1 MLNIDKKAEGKSLV
15 YTLTGRLD
23 TMTAPQLEGD
33 VSASLAGVE
42 DLSFDCAGLEYVSS
56 AGLRVLLAAQK
67 TMNAQGK
74 MVLKNVTEEVKE
86 IFEVTGFSDILTIE

>member
-42 DLSFDCAGLEYVSS
+42 D
-56 AGLRVLLAAQK
+56 
-67 TMNAQGK
+67 
-74 MVLKNVTEEVKE
+74 
-86 IFEVTGFSDILTIE
+86 

>member
-1 MLNIDKKAEGKSLV
+1 M
-15 YTLTGRLD
+15 
-23 TMTAPQLEGD
+23 
-33 VSASLAGVE
+33 
-42 DLSFDCAGLEYVSS
+42 
-56 AGLRVLLAAQK
+56 LLAAQK